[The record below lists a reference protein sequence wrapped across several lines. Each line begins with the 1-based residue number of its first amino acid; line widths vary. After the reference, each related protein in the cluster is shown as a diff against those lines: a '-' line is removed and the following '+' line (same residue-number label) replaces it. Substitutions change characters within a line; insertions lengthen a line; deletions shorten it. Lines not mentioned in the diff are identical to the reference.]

1 LLEVVGA
8 TEEDNLETIKLMGE
22 YVVPNLKS
30 QIVEG

>member
-1 LLEVVGA
+1 LLEVVGD

-22 YVVPNLKS
+22 HVVPNLKP